1 MNSPENQP
9 IQRIGL
15 SLFVIL
21 TGSFLAPLLMHSST
35 LAIPAI
41 AAELRLDAEAL
52 SWFTLINVLGNAC
65 LILPAGKLADIYGR
79 RRLFSFGVL
88 ISGCSCILGG
98 LAINAELLLAG
109 RLLQG
114 IGGAFI
120 FGCAI
125 ALVSGIPPE
134 EKKAQVMGIYI
145 AICYMGIVAGPVFG
159 GFILKYLDWRW
170 VFHIPGIILLAT
182 ALIGFTALPW
192 ERYGDRNTRLRVLD
206 TTLYMASLVLIA
218 MAVFKTAELSG
229 QLLMAAGVLMF
240 AGFCWFQSKRRDPLL
255 QVTLFRDN
263 SIYAT
268 LGITHLLSYSGLL
281 ALPFAATL
289 YLQYLKA
296 IDPQTT
302 GLILLVQALFTAL
315 IAPAGG
321 WLLARMRV
329 QTILIFGM
337 FILLVGMVIFASL
350 NTQSDIW
357 AVGLALCLI
366 GAAVGLVDT
375 QLLRVSLASVEERL
389 LGSASATLNG
399 LRTVG
404 GFIGIGIISYL
415 MGSTIGKQEITPAI
429 YPKLMIVLH
438 DFFVISSILTFCAL
452 ALLTGAIYLRSRES
466 TEDAE

>member
-1 MNSPENQP
+1 
-9 IQRIGL
+9 
-15 SLFVIL
+15 
-21 TGSFLAPLLMHSST
+21 MHSST

-98 LAINAELLLAG
+98 LAVNAELLLAG

-120 FGCAI
+120 FGSSM

-134 EKKAQVMGIYI
+134 EQKARVMGIYI

-159 GFILKYLDWRW
+159 GFILKYFDWRW
-170 VFHIPGIILLAT
+170 VFHIPGIILLVT
-182 ALIGFTALPW
+182 ALVGFFALRW
-192 ERYGDRNTRLRVLD
+192 ERYGDRNTRLRFLD
-206 TTLYMASLVLIA
+206 TSLYMASLILIA
-218 MAVFKTAELSG
+218 IAVFRTAELSG
-229 QLLMAAGVLMF
+229 QLLMLTGILMF
-240 AGFCWFQSKRRDPLL
+240 GGFCWFQSKRRDPLL

-263 SIYAT
+263 SVFAT

-302 GLILLVQALFTAL
+302 GLILLVQALFTAM

-321 WLLARMRV
+321 WLIERVRV
-329 QTILIFGM
+329 QSILIFGM
-337 FILLVGMVIFASL
+337 LMLLIGMAIFAFL
-350 NTQSDIW
+350 DTQSPIW
-357 AVGLALCLI
+357 KVGLALSLI

-375 QLLRVSLASVEERL
+375 QLLRVSLASVEDRL

-429 YPKLMIVLH
+429 YPELMNVLNS
-438 DFFVISSILTFCAL
+438 FFIIASILTFCAL
-452 ALLTGAIYLRSRES
+452 ALLTTAIVLRNRKRAQAS
-466 TEDAE
+466 T